1 VTSDV
6 CSLQVGDG
14 TRKVENFLEAKMFG
28 IPELIVLVVVFVII
42 FGPIIAVF
50 YCRKHYPNRLWIGI
64 ILCLVNGGIGQFYL
78 PGGTKFF
85 FIAFALYIALVK
97 WIGYGLFIVNLL
109 SAGIIYWRY
118 LKIREKSWTSPTQ
131 K

>member
-1 VTSDV
+1 
-6 CSLQVGDG
+6 
-14 TRKVENFLEAKMFG
+14 MFG
-28 IPELIVLVVVFVII
+28 LPELIILAVVFLVV

-64 ILCLVNGGIGQFYL
+64 VLCLFNGGIGQFYL

-85 FIAFALYIALVK
+85 FIAFALYVILVK
-97 WIGYGLFIVNLL
+97 WIGYGLLAVNLL
-109 SAGIIYWRY
+109 SAGIIYWRH
-118 LKIREKSWTSPTQ
+118 LKLQAKPWTAATQ